1 VTTPTSRRA
10 PAQLRALL
18 VLRWQMLR
26 TPGARIATVLSVL
39 LLLWLLRA
47 VALSG
52 RVMDPVLLDTALEV
66 APAAFLGFGMLAM
79 VAPLTSGGGQQVVPP
94 DELVAY
100 PVRPATLFLGGLVL
114 APANLVWAVQL
125 VSLVALTAYLTL
137 DGHPWL
143 GAATTLA
150 FVACLTAVGQA
161 LAWTVVGLRQR
172 PVGRQ
177 VVNGTGIAL
186 GLTALVVIHQGWAGS
201 VVAASPTRAVVRG
214 VIAGGQA
221 DTGRWAW
228 TTGALLA
235 VGALALLAGVR
246 ACGWALRRPGD
257 AHATRHTGPLPRR
270 AAQRG
275 ALRELIAVDRA
286 SVWRAPALRRGGLVL
301 VVLPGVVAA
310 ALQVPWTSL
319 LVLPG
324 LVAAG
329 AGLLFGVNAFA
340 LDASGAVWLASMPS
354 DPVLL
359 LRSKLVVLTET
370 VLGADVVAAL
380 AGAAGATGT
389 PTPAQVAG
397 LVGGVVACTSVVVA
411 LSLSASLRRPHKAEL
426 RGPRDAV
433 APPGALA
440 AASVR
445 LAFPCALVGMVIATS
460 SELGVVWLPLLVAVP
475 PTLLAVLSLLRSER
489 RFADPRERAR
499 VVQAVAAGA

>member
-1 VTTPTSRRA
+1 VTRSLT
-10 PAQLRALL
+10 QLRALL
-18 VLRWQMLR
+18 LLRWQMLR
-26 TPGARIATVLSVL
+26 TPGARIAAVLAVVL
-39 LLLWLLRA
+39 VLWLLRA

-52 RVMDPVLLDTALEV
+52 RVLDPVLLETALEV
-66 APAAFLGFGMLAM
+66 APAAFLGFGALAM
-79 VAPLTSGGGQQVVPP
+79 IAPLTSGGGQQVVPP

-125 VSLVALTAYLTL
+125 ISLVAFTAFLTL
-137 DGHPWL
+137 GGNAWL
-143 GAATTLA
+143 GGATTVA

-172 PVGRQ
+172 PLGRR
-177 VVNGTGIAL
+177 VVNGLGIAL
-186 GLTALVVIHQGWAGS
+186 GLTALVVLERGWAS
-201 VVAASPTRAVVRG
+201 DVVAASPSRAVVRG
-214 VIAGGQA
+214 VIAGGDA
-221 DTGRWAW
+221 ELARWSA
-228 TTGALLA
+228 TTGVLLGGTA
-235 VGALALLAGVR
+235 IALAAGVW

-257 AHATRHTGPLPRR
+257 AHATRHTEPLPRR
-270 AAQRG
+270 AAQRS
-275 ALRELIAVDRA
+275 ALRELVAVDRA

-319 LVLPG
+319 VVLPG

-354 DPVLL
+354 DPGLL

-370 VLGADVVAAL
+370 VLAAAVVAAL
-380 AGAAGATGT
+380 AGAVGAAGT
-389 PTPAQVAG
+389 PTAAQLTAVLSG
-397 LVGGVVACTSVVVA
+397 IVACTAVVVA
-411 LSLSASLRRPHKAEL
+411 LSLSASLKRPHRAEL

-445 LAFPCALVGMVIATS
+445 LALPCSFVGMLIATAAQT
-460 SELGVVWLPLLVAVP
+460 GVVWLPLLMAVP
-475 PTLLAVLSLLRSER
+475 PVLLAVLSLLRSQR
-489 RFADPRERAR
+489 RFADPAQRAR
-499 VVQAVAAGA
+499 VVYAVAAG